1 MKMADSS
8 SKPTLFTDQD
18 VFKSAYRARVS
29 KFADEGRRAGFTPA
43 HEDGDREKI
52 ALILVDYQYDF
63 VKQPDDLTVPGLYV
77 PGSED
82 DINRLLMWFYNN
94 SHKITS
100 IYASLDTHLP
110 FQIFFSSWWKHGK
123 TGKPPEPFTVISEE
137 EVLAGIWV
145 PVSQNERGWSIHYV
159 KELKRKQKK
168 PLMIWPYHTMEG
180 TMGHMLSAPISE
192 AIAWHS
198 AARKTQP
205 YYIVKGKTVRSEY
218 YGIFGP
224 EVVDPHDAESGL
236 NIALLDAIMENDKIY
251 VAGEAKSHC
260 VLESAKQLVNHFGRK
275 PEILCKLH
283 FLKDCTS
290 SIKNPDPDTDFDA
303 QAEEDLAKMVEKNK
317 VQMVFS
323 TDPVQ

>member
-1 MKMADSS
+1 MADSS
-8 SKPTLFTDQD
+8 SKPTLFTYED

-29 KFADEGRRAGFTPA
+29 EFAEEGRRAGFTPA
-43 HEDGDREKI
+43 YKDRNPEKI

-63 VKQPDDLTVPGLYV
+63 VKKPSSDLDAPGLYV

-82 DINRLLMWFYNN
+82 DINRLLTWFYNN

-110 FQIFFSSWWKHGK
+110 FQIFFSSWWKHHK
-123 TGKPPEPFTVISEE
+123 TGEPPEPFTVISEE
-137 EVLAGIWV
+137 EVIEKIWV
-145 PVSQNERGWSIHYV
+145 PVSQDNQIWSIDYV
-159 KELKRKQKK
+159 KELKQKQKK
-168 PLMIWPYHTMEG
+168 PLRIWPYHTMEG

-224 EVVDPHDAESGL
+224 EVVDPDDVESGL

-260 VLESAKQLVNHFGRK
+260 VLESAKQLIKHFGRK
-275 PEILCKLH
+275 PEILRKLH

-290 SIKNPDPDTDFDA
+290 SIRYPYDYE
-303 QAEEDLAKMVEKNK
+303 AEAEKDLAEMVEKG
-317 VQMVFS
+317 VQLVLS
-323 TDPVQ
+323 TELI